1 MNTMTRYNKKFFAVS
16 KVYDTALMTDNEIES
31 SIQKD
36 LDTLTGN
43 TGLVRFQLEVREKEI
58 ILRFI
63 RCIDYGH
70 TDPEEEILDADA
82 YILCGISLNGF
93 KLPDMWYV
101 PLFGYSYSF
110 EHKIFKECYKK
121 SAFLLGADQVKWCQ
135 LKINES
141 MMALKIR

>member
-1 MNTMTRYNKKFFAVS
+1 MTRYNKKFFAVG

-43 TGLVRFQLEVREKEI
+43 AGLVRFQLEVREQEI

-63 RCIDYGH
+63 RCIDYGY
-70 TDPEEEILDADA
+70 TDPEEDILDADA
-82 YILCGISLNGF
+82 YILCGIGLNGF

-110 EHKIFKECYKK
+110 EHEVFKACYKK
-121 SAFLLGADQVKWCQ
+121 SAVLLGANQVKCYQ
-135 LKINES
+135 LKINEN
-141 MMALKIR
+141 MMALKIK

>member
-1 MNTMTRYNKKFFAVS
+1 MVRYNKKFFAVS
-16 KVYDTALMTDNEIES
+16 KVYDTTVMTDNEIES

-43 TGLVRFQLEVREKEI
+43 AGLVRFQLEVREKEI
-58 ILRFI
+58 ILGFVRG
-63 RCIDYGH
+63 IDYGH
-70 TDPEEEILDADA
+70 TDPEEEILDADT
-82 YILCGISLNGF
+82 YLLCGIGLNGF

-110 EHKIFKECYKK
+110 EHEVFKECYKK
-121 SAFLLGADQVKWCQ
+121 SAVLLGADQVKWCQ
-135 LKINES
+135 LKINKN

>member
-1 MNTMTRYNKKFFAVS
+1 MKTMTRYNKKFFAVS
-16 KVYDTALMTDNEIES
+16 KIYDTAVMTDSEIES

-43 TGLVRFQLEVREKEI
+43 AGLVRFQLEVREKEI
-58 ILRFI
+58 ILGFVRG
-63 RCIDYGH
+63 IDYGY

-82 YILCGISLNGF
+82 YLLCGIGLNGF

-110 EHKIFKECYKK
+110 EHKIFKKCYKK
-121 SAFLLGADQVKWCQ
+121 SAVLLGADQVKWYQ
-135 LKINES
+135 LKINEN